1 MTPESIEK
9 LNKYVEDHT
18 SGQPEY
24 LTQIER
30 EANIHL
36 LNGRMCSGHI
46 QGRLLKMLTGMIC
59 PKQVLELGTFA
70 GFSALCI
77 AEALE
82 DDAHLHTIEIDD
94 ELEEFILQNLNAS
107 PYADRIT
114 LHIGAAEDVMKKF
127 SPESF
132 DLIFLDADK
141 RRYVEDLN
149 LALPLLKPGGYIIAD
164 NTLWDGHVIEESKAR
179 DPQTAGIKAF
189 NDLVVSHP
197 RLETVIIP
205 LRDGLTLIR
214 KTK

>member
-1 MTPESIEK
+1 MSPELIDK

-18 SGQPEY
+18 SPQPSY
-24 LTQIER
+24 LTEIER
-30 EANIHL
+30 QANLHL

-46 QGRLLKMLTGMIC
+46 QGRLLKMLTCMIR
-59 PKQVLELGTFA
+59 PKNVLELGTFA
-70 GFSALCI
+70 GFSALCS

-82 DDAHLHTIEIDD
+82 EDAHIHTIEIDD
-94 ELEEFILQNLNAS
+94 ELEEFIQQNFNAS
-107 PYADRIT
+107 PLADRIT
-114 LHIGAAEDVMKKF
+114 LHIGAAEDVMKEF
-127 SPESF
+127 SNESF

-149 LALPLLKPGGYIIAD
+149 LALPLLKQGGYIIAD
-164 NTLWDGHVIEESKAR
+164 NTLWDGHVVEESKAR

-189 NDLVVSHP
+189 NDLIVK
-197 RLETVIIP
+197 RADLETVIIP